1 MAAALEWCGAAA
13 PWPVAVEGRRS
24 APVNACAHPPS
35 PLSACCMCAR
45 WCSSSLLSPHLVS
58 LFCVG
63 VERVSP
69 RWSFRLGVFW
79 RAVCTIHCAVPV
91 RVPVL
96 LRVCAVCVLFS
107 SMTAAPLYY
116 WWSLGAHIFR
126 GLFQAQ
132 TKYANTHL
140 LFFPFYRITN
150 KQISSIRRWA
160 FAAQRTIIY
169 VCVARELLSF
179 TQMWRRKNKR
189 VVPAA
194 TQALR
199 MCHCAQP
206 AVRSRRP
213 AYLSILPIFF

>member
-1 MAAALEWCGAAA
+1 MVVSGGSFLESCVYNPLRGTGTGTRV
-13 PWPVAVEGRRS
+13 VA
-24 APVNACAHPPS
+24 
-35 PLSACCMCAR
+35 
-45 WCSSSLLSPHLVS
+45 
-58 LFCVG
+58 
-63 VERVSP
+63 
-69 RWSFRLGVFW
+69 
-79 RAVCTIHCAVPV
+79 
-91 RVPVL
+91 
-96 LRVCAVCVLFS
+96 RVCCVCAFLS

-213 AYLSILPIFF
+213 AYLQSYLIFFSFFFRCVYNGQMHARKSRCVAAVLV